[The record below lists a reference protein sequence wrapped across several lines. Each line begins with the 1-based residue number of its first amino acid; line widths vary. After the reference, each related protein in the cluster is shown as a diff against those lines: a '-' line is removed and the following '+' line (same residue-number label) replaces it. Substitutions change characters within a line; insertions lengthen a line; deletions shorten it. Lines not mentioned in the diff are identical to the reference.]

1 VLSPRNTSGP
11 SCVLE
16 LCRGV
21 DVAQKQADDIGIV
34 GKFQRVGFGCGDAVA
49 DSIRVAACVKL
60 LKAAK
65 SGRAVLVTGG
75 QRHRVPPKID
85 RRANTDAGGDNLPP
99 RRGSDGPVPG
109 RWKQA
114 RLTHFN
120 PAANSQ
126 VPVLLGIFRI
136 R

>member
-1 VLSPRNTSGP
+1 MPHLVRAHPHIADARMKGRALAQEHERPFVI
-11 SCVLE
+11 VLE
-16 LCRGV
+16 LRRGV

-99 RRGSDGPVPG
+99 T
-109 RWKQA
+109 A
-114 RLTHFN
+114 TL
-120 PAANSQ
+120 
-126 VPVLLGIFRI
+126 
-136 R
+136 